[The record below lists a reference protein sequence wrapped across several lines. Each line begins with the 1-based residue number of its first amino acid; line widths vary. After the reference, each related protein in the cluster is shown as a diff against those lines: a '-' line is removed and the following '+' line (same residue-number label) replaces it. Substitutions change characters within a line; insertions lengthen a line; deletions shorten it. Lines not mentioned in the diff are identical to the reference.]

1 MPVRNAALAAIA
13 LFALAG
19 LAPARADDAARL
31 LRQAIS
37 APTTTSFVGEVQ
49 TLEIG
54 ESQTQASVY
63 RIEHRA
69 PDLTRRWY
77 LAPQSL
83 YGDSILTHGEHR
95 YSIDVQ
101 RNRVIVDENDAIDDQ
116 VAMDDNFGLLTTN
129 YRAESAPNE
138 TVAGQPCNVVMLE
151 NKHTGQTVMR
161 IWMDAKTHL
170 VLQKERYAA
179 NGALTSQTR
188 FSNLRYT
195 TAIPAQVFQV
205 PSGFTQVKG
214 SRHLQPSSDV
224 NAAVKTAG
232 FRAQSP
238 RYLPE
243 GFIPVTGDVTDVNGV
258 RTLHLLY
265 SDGIRTISL
274 FENEKDVAIDLSH
287 YTAKSVRF
295 ENHDAQYVE
304 QGPIT
309 LLSWSEAGLH
319 FALVGELSRTELIK
333 IAASVVP

>member
-1 MPVRNAALAAIA
+1 MQIRSAVAALAA
-13 LFALAG
+13 FALLGA
-19 LAPARADDAARL
+19 APSPDPTTL
-31 LRQAIS
+31 LRLAIG
-37 APTTTSFVGEVQ
+37 APRSVSFVGEVQ

-69 PDLTRRWY
+69 PDLNRRWY

-83 YGDSILTHGEHR
+83 YGDVILTRGEHR
-95 YSIDVQ
+95 YSVDVEHG
-101 RNRVIVDENDAIDDQ
+101 RMIVDENDAVDDQ
-116 VAMDDNFGLLTTN
+116 VALDDNFGLLTTN
-129 YRAESAPNE
+129 YRAERAPGEN
-138 TVAGQPCNVVMLE
+138 VAGQACNVLVLV
-151 NKHTGQTVMR
+151 NRHTGQSVMR

-188 FSNLRYT
+188 FSQLRYT
-195 TAIPAQVFQV
+195 TSIPSQVFDV
-205 PSGFTQVKG
+205 PKGYARVAG
-214 SRHLQPSSDV
+214 SRHAQPTSDLS
-224 NAAVKTAG
+224 AAVKTAG
-232 FRAQSP
+232 FAAQTP

-243 GFIPVTGDVTDVNGV
+243 GFLPVTGDVTDVNGV

-274 FENEKDVAIDLSH
+274 FQNAKDAAIDLSH
-287 YTAKSVRF
+287 YTPKTVDL
-295 ENHDAQYVE
+295 ENHTAQYVE
-304 QGPIT
+304 QGPTT
-309 LLSWSEAGLH
+309 LLAWSEHGLH

>member
-1 MPVRNAALAAIA
+1 MLVRNALVALTV
-13 LFALAG
+13 FALAG
-19 LAPARADDAARL
+19 IAPAHADDASRL
-31 LRQAIS
+31 LRLAIG
-37 APTTTSFVGEVQ
+37 APRAVSFVGEVQ

-83 YGDSILTHGEHR
+83 YGDSILTHGENR

-116 VAMDDNFGLLTTN
+116 VAMDDNFGLLSTN
-129 YRAESAPNE
+129 YRADSAPDE
-138 TVAGQPCNVVMLE
+138 TVAGQKCNVVMLV

-195 TAIPAQVFQV
+195 TSIPSQVFQV
-205 PSGFTQVKG
+205 PSGMTTIKG
-214 SRHLQPSSDV
+214 SRHAQPSS
-224 NAAVKTAG
+224 NIKAAVKTAG
-232 FRAQSP
+232 FNAQSP

-243 GFIPVTGDVTDVNGV
+243 GFLPVTGDVTDVNGV

-274 FENEKDVAIDLSH
+274 FENARDVAVDLSH
-287 YTAKSVRF
+287 YTAKKIRV

-319 FALVGELSRTELIK
+319 FALVGELSRSELVK